1 VRLATNTTEAGA
13 SLLINYEEPDTEQ
26 RLMTVLYQYLASQCE
41 YEPLFGISHACD
53 LVNSLPVCYEGAKHA
68 VEYHFLLPGKNTFKQ
83 QEADD
88 WDEKP
93 VVVDI
98 TLYTQL
104 ERAIKSADFSAAKGS
119 LEIIFDILTREVY
132 RLESV
137 KSELSLLYKLL
148 ADKHRVFA
156 FEQNMP
162 VQALFMQEAQDI
174 DQAKTAIIVGCEK
187 YCMERQVQ
195 MSNRLVDDIERI
207 KAYIVESVNA
217 FDMEKLTLSE
227 VARQFGKNPNYLSS
241 LFPEYAGQNF
251 RDFVTKVK
259 LEKAAQELS
268 KPGAVIYNVANSLGY
283 YNVSYFIRIF
293 KAMYGCTP
301 GQYSEQRMRK
311 RGVAQ

>member
-1 VRLATNTTEAGA
+1 
-13 SLLINYEEPDTEQ
+13 
-26 RLMTVLYQYLASQCE
+26 
-41 YEPLFGISHACD
+41 
-53 LVNSLPVCYEGAKHA
+53 
-68 VEYHFLLPGKNTFKQ
+68 
-83 QEADD
+83 
-88 WDEKP
+88 
-93 VVVDI
+93 
-98 TLYTQL
+98 
-104 ERAIKSADFSAAKGS
+104 
-119 LEIIFDILTREVY
+119 
-132 RLESV
+132 
-137 KSELSLLYKLL
+137 
-148 ADKHRVFA
+148 
-156 FEQNMP
+156 
-162 VQALFMQEAQDI
+162 
-174 DQAKTAIIVGCEK
+174 
-187 YCMERQVQ
+187 
-195 MSNRLVDDIERI
+195 VDDIERI